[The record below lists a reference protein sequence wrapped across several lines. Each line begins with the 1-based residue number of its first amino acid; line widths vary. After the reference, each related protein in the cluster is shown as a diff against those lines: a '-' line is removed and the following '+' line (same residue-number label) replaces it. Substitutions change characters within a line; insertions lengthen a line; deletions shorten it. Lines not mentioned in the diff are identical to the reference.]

1 VPSDRDNFLADEN
14 PPSAPTLIQVA
25 FAVEQMRA
33 IAQVRASVHA
43 IWQNDR
49 TDVDQKAKHGFVT
62 VWENLRAIGGE
73 NQKTVRSGRQRENL
87 GWRFIKPLQP
97 TKMFC
102 FQRFL
107 MSGDD
112 NLKPIAL
119 PLGRLCRLFDQN
131 QVCEPLALQPSS
143 STAFELPPS

>member
-49 TDVDQKAKHGFVT
+49 TDVDQKSKAWLRDGLGKFASHRRRKP
-62 VWENLRAIGGE
+62 ENGQVGKAAGKLWLEAHQTFATNQDVLLSAIFD
-73 NQKTVRSGRQRENL
+73 VR
-87 GWRFIKPLQP
+87 
-97 TKMFC
+97 
-102 FQRFL
+102 
-107 MSGDD
+107 
-112 NLKPIAL
+112 
-119 PLGRLCRLFDQN
+119 
-131 QVCEPLALQPSS
+131 
-143 STAFELPPS
+143 